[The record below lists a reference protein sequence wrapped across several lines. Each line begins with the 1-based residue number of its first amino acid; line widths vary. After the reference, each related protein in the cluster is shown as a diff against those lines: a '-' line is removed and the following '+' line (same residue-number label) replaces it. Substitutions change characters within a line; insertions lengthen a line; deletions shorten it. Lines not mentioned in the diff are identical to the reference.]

1 MNCLIG
7 TTKVRTKKARWK
19 EFSIGWEFVGV
30 LVGVLPF
37 FGFSVGVLTLFGGS
51 FGFSVGVLVGVSR
64 LVISS
69 PQQCPH
75 LQGDIQIVAIA
86 ITPYRSIV
94 FSP

>member
-7 TTKVRTKKARWK
+7 TTKVGTKKARWK

-37 FGFSVGVLTLFGGS
+37 YRFSVGVLALFGGS

>member
-1 MNCLIG
+1 MIYLIG
-7 TTKVRTKKARWK
+7 TAKVGTKKARWK

-37 FGFSVGVLTLFGGS
+37 YRFSVGVLTLLGGS
-51 FGFSVGVLVGVSR
+51 FGLLVGVLVGVSR

-94 FSP
+94 FGP

>member
-7 TTKVRTKKARWK
+7 TTKVGTKKARWK

-37 FGFSVGVLTLFGGS
+37 YRFSVGVLTLLGGS
-51 FGFSVGVLVGVSR
+51 FRLLVGVLVGVSR

-94 FSP
+94 FGP

>member
-7 TTKVRTKKARWK
+7 TTKVGTKKARWK

-37 FGFSVGVLTLFGGS
+37 